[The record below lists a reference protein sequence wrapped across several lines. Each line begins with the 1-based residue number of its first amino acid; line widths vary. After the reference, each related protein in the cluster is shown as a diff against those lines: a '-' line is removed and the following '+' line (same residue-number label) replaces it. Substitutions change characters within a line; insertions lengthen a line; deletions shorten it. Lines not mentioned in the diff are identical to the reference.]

1 MLKESEIKIGNVYI
15 IQNSKH
21 SWNNKKKVVI
31 TGKTIIT
38 GETGS
43 FFEAYDLNN
52 PKDLYLL
59 DIENLK

>member
-1 MLKESEIKIGNVYI
+1 MLKESEIKIGNVYT
-15 IQNSKH
+15 IQNSQH
-21 SWNNKKKVVI
+21 PWNNKKKVMI

-38 GETGS
+38 GETKLS
-43 FFEAYDLNN
+43 FQAYDLNN